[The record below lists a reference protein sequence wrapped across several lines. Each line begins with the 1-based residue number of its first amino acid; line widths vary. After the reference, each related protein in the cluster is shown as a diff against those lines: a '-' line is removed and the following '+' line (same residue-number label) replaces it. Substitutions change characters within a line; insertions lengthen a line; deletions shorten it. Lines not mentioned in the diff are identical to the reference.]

1 MRTLGLDPG
10 SRRIGVAL
18 SDTEGRVAVPL
29 EIVPRGAGDQH
40 LHRLAQIVAERGVTR
55 IVMGSPLTLRGEAG
69 PAAAN
74 VTELVEA
81 LRRAVPVEVVLWD
94 ERFSTAA
101 VERDWQQAGVS
112 SRQRRGRTDAA
123 AAALILQSYLE
134 AHEQD

>member
-40 LHRLAQIVAERGVTR
+40 LHRLAQIVAERGVAL
-55 IVMGSPLTLRGEAG
+55 IVVGSPLTLRGETG

-74 VTELVEA
+74 VMELVEA
-81 LRRAVPVEVVLWD
+81 LRHAVSVEVVLWD

-101 VERDWQQAGVS
+101 VEKDWQRAGVS